1 MMTNIFVCTVIYSSI
16 IKYIFMQNLQIASS
30 KQSTNR
36 DGEREIIAFKSRSK
50 AEKNVLSKTKKFT
63 CLLRAILWSRFSLS
77 MSLKKISFYFIQHV
91 TEIQLCLWKWA
102 FLVHKQQSSRLVTD
116 SICYVLIYSKNRRLS
131 NFFRN
136 ILTLMNETS
145 IFLS

>member
-1 MMTNIFVCTVIYSSI
+1 LLKRIFLLFATPLTISHRNNSMKKKSIRLCLFELNHTINREKGMMTNIFVCTVIYSSI

-77 MSLKKISFYFIQHV
+77 MSLKKYLFISYG
-91 TEIQLCLWKWA
+91 
-102 FLVHKQQSSRLVTD
+102 
-116 SICYVLIYSKNRRLS
+116 
-131 NFFRN
+131 
-136 ILTLMNETS
+136 M
-145 IFLS
+145 